1 MPLAIAIDAPNKK
14 VAESI
19 MVGKLWEFYPA
30 NGDNYFK
37 PKIWE
42 DSVGQPRPAVGQFDE
57 QFARRTPLMVKNG
70 FLIARPITLTF
81 RTAMKSLI

>member
-1 MPLAIAIDAPNKK
+1 MTIYHGLFEPKKTAIKDSGAVPLAIAIDAPNKK

-19 MVGKLWEFYPA
+19 VVGKLWEVYPA

-42 DSVGQPRPAVGQFDE
+42 DSIGQPRPAVGLFDE
-57 QFARRTPLMVKNG
+57 QF
-70 FLIARPITLTF
+70 RPGKHL
-81 RTAMKSLI
+81 